1 VARYA
6 GVLFVVLVALASCT
20 PVAQPRAGERAVPD
34 AISAPAGPKIITIA
48 QQGPKEGFAPWFI
61 GGPPGPL
68 QWEELHSNFL
78 VSADAFGTAE
88 PLLAEKLPSLGDRTI
103 EVLPDGRMRTTWKL
117 RPNIKWH
124 DGQPFTTDDLVFG
137 WEVQTHP
144 EVPTSSSAS
153 VRAIQSIEVID
164 PQTMA
169 INFRTPSLRVLEMG
183 YRDLYPL
190 PRHLLGQAFGGP
202 KEPFTALPYWSTE
215 YVHTGPFR
223 MREFQLGEQMTFE
236 RFDDYYLGRPKV
248 DRVVIRIIPDNSAVV
263 SNLLAGA
270 VDVAGELPTD
280 MAVRLRDQWQQS
292 SGGSVISRQAFWRFV
307 SIQFHPEWGG
317 PPEVQQDVRARR
329 GLAHAIDTEA
339 LRTAVVPGFPDT
351 VGDTFMLKGDPR
363 ASVVG
368 TPFARYRYDPSAATA
383 ELAEAGLRRG
393 GDGRILN
400 AAGQQVRL
408 NLRAPT
414 GDLETELA
422 AVARNWR
429 ELGFEVGEEVTP
441 APLRRDNEYN
451 VKFPGGEVT
460 AQGPEFW
467 RRFDSRQ
474 RPTAENRYT
483 GTNAG
488 NYANPAFD
496 RLIDRVLVSLDDNEI
511 AVILKDMGEVL
522 AADLPA
528 LPLYFAVR
536 TIVTLQHVRGLD
548 DIHGAPGR
556 LGTTAKNA
564 YLWDRS

>member
-1 VARYA
+1 MARSTA
-6 GVLFVVLVALASCT
+6 VLIIVLIALAGCAS
-20 PVAQPRAGERAVPD
+20 PAQTRPARDSV
-34 AISAPAGPKIITIA
+34 APAQTADTPKIITIA

-88 PLLAEKLPSLGDRTI
+88 PVLAEKLPSLADGTI

-124 DGQPFTTDDLVFG
+124 DGQPFTTEDLLFG
-137 WEVQTHP
+137 YEVQTHP
-144 EVPTSSSAS
+144 EIPTSSSS
-153 VRAIQSIEVID
+153 LVRAVQTIEVTD
-164 PQTMA
+164 PQSMV
-169 INFRTPSLRVLEMG
+169 IIFRMPSLRIIEMG

-190 PRHLLGQAFGGP
+190 PRHLLSEAFRGS
-202 KEPFTALPYWSTE
+202 KEAFAALPYWSAE

-223 MREFQLGEQMTFE
+223 LREFLPGEQMTFE
-236 RFDDYYLGRPKV
+236 RFDDYYLGRPKA

-263 SNLLAGA
+263 ANLLAGS

-280 MAVRLRDQWQQS
+280 LAVRLRDQWQP
-292 SGGSVISRQAFWRFV
+292 SGAGYVLSRQAFWRFV

-329 GLAHAIDTEA
+329 GLAYAIDTEA
-339 LRTAVVPGFPDT
+339 LRMAVVPGFPDT
-351 VGDTFMLKGDPR
+351 EGDTFMLKGDPR

-368 TPFARYRYDPSAATA
+368 RPFATYRHDVAAATA
-383 ELAEAGLRRG
+383 ELAEASLRRG
-393 GDGRILN
+393 SDGRMLN

-414 GDLETELA
+414 SDLETDLS

-429 ELGFEVGEEVTP
+429 ELGFEVGEEITP
-441 APLRRDNEYN
+441 SPLRRDNEYN
-451 VKFPGGEVT
+451 VKFPGAEIT

-483 GTNAG
+483 GTDAG
-488 NYANPAFD
+488 NYVNPAFD
-496 RLIDRVLVSLDDNEI
+496 RLVDRVGSSLDDNEI
-511 AVILKDMGEVL
+511 AVILKDMGEIM

-536 TIVTLQHVRGLD
+536 TVVALQHVRGLD

-564 YLWDRS
+564 HLWDRS